1 MHSNILGI
9 QWLQISSLDFILPI
23 LRDRETFPN
32 ESTFRASLGLRMGQS
47 MFISEGEL
55 WKEKHKILQ
64 PLMNQKMME
73 HSTNIVHQK
82 TSQLMDAIKLD
93 LNEGNGVVEIVSLL
107 KRYTLDVI
115 GAMAFGVDFASL
127 TPNQR
132 KVSKNLFS

>member
-1 MHSNILGI
+1 MVILLENGT
-9 QWLQISSLDFILPI
+9 
-23 LRDRETFPN
+23 EK
-32 ESTFRASLGLRMGQS
+32 
-47 MFISEGEL
+47 FIS
-55 WKEKHKILQ
+55 IL
-64 PLMNQKMME
+64 
-73 HSTNIVHQK
+73 
-82 TSQLMDAIKLD
+82 LMDAIKLD

>member
-82 TSQLMDAIKLD
+82 TSQLM
-93 LNEGNGVVEIVSLL
+93 EVV
-107 KRYTLDVI
+107 
-115 GAMAFGVDFASL
+115 
-127 TPNQR
+127 
-132 KVSKNLFS
+132 